1 MTHSIRARNS
11 SLYNS
16 SASSM
21 QPTGFI
27 CLHSTVLNQ
36 ERIHHSLFLS
46 FPPLLPLPPPTS
58 PSQDHSIPVAFPRQ
72 LWNGIRVL
80 FLVFSPSPPFWHSLH
95 YYLLGGVQD
104 RFRWRWG
111 MGWEVLN
118 SWSLWNIRSGLPCRV
133 FCCCWCRGNI
143 WDGFHFRIVC
153 ILICFAGRGLL
164 RDFWSLELRCGILR
178 IAGSVRH
185 FDNLFGVSKCSI
197 ISGLFQDLFFFGGGG
212 FVAML
217 WRCRDSFT
225 FFQDG
230 DFLGILKRIF
240 VRIYLRFH
248 QLFFSAILST
258 YLSTV
263 SCGSMEHLTRW
274 W

>member
-197 ISGLFQDLFFFGGGG
+197 ISGLFQDLFFLGGGDLLPCYGAVGILSLSSKMGIFWG
-212 FVAML
+212 FWKEFL
-217 WRCRDSFT
+217 SGSIWDFISFFFLL
-225 FFQDG
+225 FFQHIWAQC
-230 DFLGILKRIF
+230 LAAQWNI
-240 VRIYLRFH
+240 
-248 QLFFSAILST
+248 
-258 YLSTV
+258 
-263 SCGSMEHLTRW
+263 
-274 W
+274 